1 MKDQLD
7 IGQDE
12 PTVDASDGAEL
23 PNGSENKDTARQEFA
38 KDADINYMLSKFGIV
53 PQRGAPTFGEWDDT
67 LDLQTAI
74 QAVAEAKNAFYGLP
88 TALKE
93 KFNSMEEILK
103 AYNNGSL
110 IIKDGDVPVE
120 PKTEIQLLQER
131 INQLEDRLTTPQQ

>member
-53 PQRGAPTFGEWDDT
+53 PARGTPTFGEWDDT

-74 QAVAEAKNAFYGLP
+74 QSVAEAKQAFYTLP
-88 TALKE
+88 QTLRD
-93 KFNSMEEILK
+93 KFQNMEEILK
-103 AYNNGSL
+103 AYHNGSL
-110 IIKDGDVPVE
+110 VIKDGDVPVV
-120 PKTEIQLLQER
+120 PKTETQILQER
-131 INQLEDRLTTPQQ
+131 IDKLQTQLDEAE